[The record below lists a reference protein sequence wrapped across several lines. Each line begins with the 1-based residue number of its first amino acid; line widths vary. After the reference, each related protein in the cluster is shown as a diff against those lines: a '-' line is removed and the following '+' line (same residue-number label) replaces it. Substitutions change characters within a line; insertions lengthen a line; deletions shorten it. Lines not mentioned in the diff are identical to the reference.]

1 MNFNTI
7 VRFFTDKPDT
17 VELLT
22 NTTEN
27 TDCSDLW
34 VNFTCVASEANPA
47 VDNFLLFAKD
57 GDISSR
63 KSGTWIK
70 KVTGGGNH
78 VYSCLAQHIVETVTS
93 IKNVTLTVNGE
104 F

>member
-1 MNFNTI
+1 M
-7 VRFFTDKPDT
+7 FFADKPDT

-27 TDCSDLW
+27 TDCYDLW

-47 VDNFLLFAKD
+47 VNNFLLYEKD
-57 GDISSR
+57 GGVNSS
-63 KSGTWIK
+63 KSGTWITK
-70 KVTGGGNH
+70 LTGEGKH
-78 VYSCLAQHIVETVTS
+78 VYSCEAQHILE
-93 IKNVTLTVNGE
+93 NVSSSNTAALTVNGE

>member
-1 MNFNTI
+1 M
-7 VRFFTDKPDT
+7 RFLTDKPDT

-22 NTTEN
+22 NTTTN
-27 TDCSDLW
+27 AVCYDLW

-47 VDNFLLFAKD
+47 VNNFLLYEKD
-57 GDISSR
+57 GGINSS

-70 KVTGGGNH
+70 KLTGEGKQ
-78 VYSCLAQHIVETVTS
+78 VYSCEAQHIVE
-93 IKNVTLTVNGE
+93 NVNSSNTATLTVNGE